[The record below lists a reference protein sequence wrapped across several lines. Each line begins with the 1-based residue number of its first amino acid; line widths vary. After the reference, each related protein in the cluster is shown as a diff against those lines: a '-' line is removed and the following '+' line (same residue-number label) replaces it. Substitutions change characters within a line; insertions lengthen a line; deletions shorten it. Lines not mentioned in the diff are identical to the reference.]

1 MQRTVRASEMSAA
14 EAADDGVQLPA
25 LRRRR
30 HQPLDRNVLADVHGR
45 RRHVLGRRVI
55 PDRAADRGTRAL
67 VLRPD
72 GGGVTRLDDRHPA
85 ARFTDDLD
93 GHRDPGYESAVTLAV
108 ANASRSAYAPRRS
121 RARRRR
127 LLAAPSAVGGRDGPA
142 AEVLV

>member
-30 HQPLDRNVLADVHGR
+30 HEPLDRNVLADVHGR

-72 GGGVTRLDDRHPA
+72 RGGIAGLDDRHPA

-93 GHRDPGYESAVTLAV
+93 GHRDPGYESAVTEAV
-108 ANASRSAYAPRRS
+108 TNASRSPHALPRTG
-121 RARRRR
+121 A
-127 LLAAPSAVGGRDGPA
+127 G
-142 AEVLV
+142 